1 MINRPDD
8 DIDASSM
15 NLPLAALTFD
25 NSKAVYRQVTGQVRE
40 LILNAALEAGERLTR
55 ASE

>member
-1 MINRPDD
+1 
-8 DIDASSM
+8 M
-15 NLPLAALTFD
+15 NLPLADRTFD

-40 LILNAALEAGERLTR
+40 LIRNAALEAGERLTR